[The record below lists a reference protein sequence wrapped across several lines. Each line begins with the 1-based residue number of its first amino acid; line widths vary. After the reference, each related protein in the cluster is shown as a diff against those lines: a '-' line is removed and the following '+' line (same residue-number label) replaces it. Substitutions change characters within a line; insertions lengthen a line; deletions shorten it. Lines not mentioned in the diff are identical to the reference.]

1 MRVPDCV
8 LGIYHA
14 NMQHAADKRSTVKGD
29 QAVPG
34 SWSWFKEWTG
44 YVVTILPYVSSGIV
58 LLPGL
63 SLVTK
68 GAILLF
74 FAILVLAIRVVHE
87 KAGLEVTDV
96 KEKKKRPHAN
106 G

>member
-1 MRVPDCV
+1 MHVASSAR
-8 LGIYHA
+8 
-14 NMQHAADKRSTVKGD
+14 RTKGD
-29 QAVPG
+29 QAPAG

-44 YVVTILPYVSSGIV
+44 YLVTILPYVSSGIV

-63 SLVTK
+63 SLVAK

-96 KEKKKRPHAN
+96 SKKKKRPHAN
-106 G
+106 I

>member
-1 MRVPDCV
+1 
-8 LGIYHA
+8 
-14 NMQHAADKRSTVKGD
+14 MQNSARESSRIEGG
-29 QAVPG
+29 QAPPG

-44 YVVTILPYVSSGIV
+44 YLVTILPYISSGIV

-63 SLVTK
+63 SLEIK

-74 FAILVLAIRVVHE
+74 FAVLVLAIRVVHE
-87 KAGLEVTDV
+87 KAGLEVTDPS
-96 KEKKKRPHAN
+96 EKKKRPHAN